1 MFQIRDFISEDLSD
15 RSDHHIHVC
24 IVISQNSFKERKF
37 ETFYRFRISMRLWWV
52 DPLTVISYEALLST
66 KCVCNLKDLH
76 QCHLLDVV
84 QRTLRIM
91 HIFCDI
97 LWYLIDRFYK
107 NHSHRVHHHVMW
119 PVLVT
124 GSWRMWET
132 IKHKSMVIK
141 PVQINKC
148 IDLYCQCLN
157 SSTIC
162 APDPLRCNV
171 L

>member
-1 MFQIRDFISEDLSD
+1 MIVVTIIFVYALTFPRIHSRKENMRNFIVFASVCGCDEWIHWLSL
-15 RSDHHIHVC
+15 V
-24 IVISQNSFKERKF
+24 
-37 ETFYRFRISMRLWWV
+37 MRHCYQPNVSAIL
-52 DPLTVISYEALLST
+52 
-66 KCVCNLKDLH
+66 NDLH
-76 QCHLLDVV
+76 QCHLLGVV
-84 QRTLRIM
+84 QCTLRIM

-119 PVLVT
+119 LVLVT

-148 IDLYCQCLN
+148 TDLYCQCLN